1 MKYLLMH
8 KRTAVLELDID
19 KLGMIAKIGAVS
31 APEHL
36 PVGVRTSK
44 SGVDRASFN
53 EWWADRCIPAN
64 RSGMRDAF
72 QVLGA
77 VVPQQLLSR
86 SYGLSLSDHY
96 WLKPTDSALT
106 WEQIN
111 FFDNPFSDDIGDILF
126 GKQHGA
132 EIDFASPDITT
143 DGNLKK
149 RWRIINGKRCLMKGG
164 SEPFYPQ
171 PFNEVIAS
179 AVMRRLGISHIPY
192 TVTWGDEH
200 PYSVCENFVTP
211 DTELVPAWRVYQLKK
226 KPNSSSV
233 FQHYIDICA
242 ELGIQNISRAMD
254 EMLVVDFL
262 IANEDRHFNN
272 FGLLRNPE
280 TLEWIG
286 AAPIFDSGSSL
297 GYDSLPNR
305 FLSANIPCKPFKKT
319 HAAQI
324 QLVSSFDWIDFSKLD
339 GIADEIQE
347 ILSGERTAEFIDEA
361 RRNAI
366 ANAVVKRIAMLKEI
380 AQQHTNTDD
389 LSDDLT
395 ENIAQTY

>member
-1 MKYLLMH
+1 
-8 KRTAVLELDID
+8 
-19 KLGMIAKIGAVS
+19 
-31 APEHL
+31 
-36 PVGVRTSK
+36 
-44 SGVDRASFN
+44 
-53 EWWADRCIPAN
+53 
-64 RSGMRDAF
+64 
-72 QVLGA
+72 
-77 VVPQQLLSR
+77 
-86 SYGLSLSDHY
+86 
-96 WLKPTDSALT
+96 
-106 WEQIN
+106 
-111 FFDNPFSDDIGDILF
+111 
-126 GKQHGA
+126 
-132 EIDFASPDITT
+132 
-143 DGNLKK
+143 
-149 RWRIINGKRCLMKGG
+149 MKGG
-164 SEPFYPQ
+164 SEPFYQQ

-179 AVMRRLGISHIPY
+179 AVMRRLGIAHIPY

-233 FQHYIDICA
+233 FQHYTEICA
-242 ELGIQNISRAMD
+242 ELGIQNMTRAMD

-324 QLVSSFDWIDFSKLD
+324 QLVTSFDWIDFSKLD
-339 GIADEIQE
+339 GIDDEIQE
-347 ILSGERTAEFIDEA
+347 ILSGERTAEFIDDT

-366 ANAVVKRIAMLKEI
+366 ANSVVKRIAMLKEI

>member
-1 MKYLLMH
+1 
-8 KRTAVLELDID
+8 
-19 KLGMIAKIGAVS
+19 
-31 APEHL
+31 
-36 PVGVRTSK
+36 
-44 SGVDRASFN
+44 
-53 EWWADRCIPAN
+53 
-64 RSGMRDAF
+64 
-72 QVLGA
+72 
-77 VVPQQLLSR
+77 
-86 SYGLSLSDHY
+86 
-96 WLKPTDSALT
+96 
-106 WEQIN
+106 
-111 FFDNPFSDDIGDILF
+111 
-126 GKQHGA
+126 
-132 EIDFASPDITT
+132 
-143 DGNLKK
+143 
-149 RWRIINGKRCLMKGG
+149 
-164 SEPFYPQ
+164 
-171 PFNEVIAS
+171 
-179 AVMRRLGISHIPY
+179 MRRLGIAHIPY
-192 TVTWGDEH
+192 TVTCGDEH

-226 KPNSSSV
+226 KPNSGSV
-233 FQHYIDICA
+233 FQHYTDICS

-305 FLSANIPCKPFKKT
+305 FLNASIPCKQFKKT

-339 GIADEIQE
+339 GIADEIHE
-347 ILSGERTAEFIDEA
+347 ILSGEPTAEFIDEA
-361 RRNAI
+361 RR
-366 ANAVVKRIAMLKEI
+366 NAVVKRIAMLKEI
-380 AQQHTNTDD
+380 AERHTSTDN

>member
-1 MKYLLMH
+1 M
-8 KRTAVLELDID
+8 
-19 KLGMIAKIGAVS
+19 
-31 APEHL
+31 
-36 PVGVRTSK
+36 
-44 SGVDRASFN
+44 
-53 EWWADRCIPAN
+53 
-64 RSGMRDAF
+64 
-72 QVLGA
+72 
-77 VVPQQLLSR
+77 
-86 SYGLSLSDHY
+86 
-96 WLKPTDSALT
+96 
-106 WEQIN
+106 
-111 FFDNPFSDDIGDILF
+111 
-126 GKQHGA
+126 
-132 EIDFASPDITT
+132 
-143 DGNLKK
+143 
-149 RWRIINGKRCLMKGG
+149 
-164 SEPFYPQ
+164 
-171 PFNEVIAS
+171 
-179 AVMRRLGISHIPY
+179 
-192 TVTWGDEH
+192 
-200 PYSVCENFVTP
+200 
-211 DTELVPAWRVYQLKK
+211 KK

-233 FQHYIDICA
+233 FQHYMEICA
-242 ELGIQNISRAMD
+242 ELGIQNIVRAMD

-280 TLEWIG
+280 TLKWIG

-339 GIADEIQE
+339 DIADEIQE

-366 ANAVVKRIAMLKEI
+366 ANAVVKRIALLKEI